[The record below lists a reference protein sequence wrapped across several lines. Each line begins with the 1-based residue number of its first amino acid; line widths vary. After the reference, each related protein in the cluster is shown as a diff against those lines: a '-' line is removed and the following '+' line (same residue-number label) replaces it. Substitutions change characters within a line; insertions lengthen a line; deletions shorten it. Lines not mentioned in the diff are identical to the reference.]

1 MSSPIRKCAVITG
14 IYGQDGSLLAEY
26 LLFLGYRV
34 VGLVSKV
41 RSEFRSLDRA
51 EIIVTDIADPEAMNE
66 VFLAIQPDEC
76 YHLAAAH
83 HSSEQ
88 RTPPNF
94 CIQMLRVNFLST
106 QAILD
111 AILAKAPGCRF
122 LGAGS
127 SQMYTPE
134 ADVTIVDEN
143 TAYCPSSYYG
153 ITKVA
158 SAQLVNLLRRE
169 RRLWGVT
176 VILFN
181 HESTRRR
188 VEFLSRK
195 ITLEAA
201 RIRWNAN
208 KTASFPEVKLELRD
222 ISARVDWSAATDFV
236 RAMHMSLQVDEPRD
250 YVLASGKVHSV
261 SDLLD
266 EAFQFLNLNWSEHVV
281 AQKTPSTAPRPC
293 LQGNPQRARDILC
306 WEPQKSFS
314 TLIQEMVKHDLQS
327 IARYTLA

>member
-1 MSSPIRKCAVITG
+1 MSSPIKKCAVITG

-26 LLFLGYRV
+26 LLSLGYRV

-41 RSEFRSLDRA
+41 RSEFPSLERA
-51 EIIVTDIADPEAMNE
+51 EIIVTDIANSVAMQE

-88 RTPPNF
+88 KTATDFR
-94 CIQMLRVNFLST
+94 IQMLRVNFLST

-111 AILAKAPGCRF
+111 AILDKTSGCRF
-122 LGAGS
+122 LYAGS
-127 SQMYTPE
+127 SQMYTSE

-143 TAYCPSSYYG
+143 TAYHPSSYYG
-153 ITKVA
+153 VTKVA
-158 SAQLVNLLRRE
+158 SAQLISLLRRE
-169 RRLWGVT
+169 RQLWGVT
-176 VILFN
+176 AILFN

-188 VEFLSRK
+188 AEFLSRK
-195 ITLEAA
+195 ITLAA
-201 RIRWNAN
+201 AEIRWNAD
-208 KTASFPEVKLELRD
+208 KTASPPAGKLELRD

-261 SDLLD
+261 REMLD
-266 EAFQFLNLNWSEHVV
+266 ETFQALNLKWSEHVLTT
-281 AQKTPSTAPRPC
+281 QTSNTALRPC
-293 LQGNPQRARDILC
+293 LQGNPQRACNSLG
-306 WEPQKSFS
+306 WQPQKSFS
-314 TLIQEMVKHDLQS
+314 ALMREMVEHDLRIIES
-327 IARYTLA
+327 D

>member
-1 MSSPIRKCAVITG
+1 MSSPIKKCAVITG

-26 LLFLGYRV
+26 LLSLGYRV

-41 RSEFRSLDRA
+41 RSEFRGLELA
-51 EIIVTDIADPEAMNE
+51 EIIETDIADPVAMQN

-76 YHLAAAH
+76 YHLAAEH

-88 RTPPNF
+88 KTAADHR
-94 CIQMLRVNFLST
+94 IQMLRVNFLST

-111 AILAKAPGCRF
+111 AILEKVSRCRF
-122 LGAGS
+122 LYAGS

-143 TAYCPSSYYG
+143 TAYRPSSYYG

-158 SAQLVNLLRRE
+158 SAQLVSLLRRE
-169 RRLWGVT
+169 RQLWGVT
-176 VILFN
+176 AILFN

-188 VEFLSRK
+188 TEFLSRK
-195 ITLEAA
+195 ITLAA
-201 RIRWNAN
+201 AEIRWNTD
-208 KTASFPEVKLELRD
+208 KTALPPAGKLELRD

-250 YVLASGKVHSV
+250 YVLASGNVHSV
-261 SDLLD
+261 REMLG
-266 EAFQFLNLNWSEHVV
+266 EAFQALNLNWSEHVLA
-281 AQKTPSTAPRPC
+281 AQTLNTTFRPC
-293 LQGNPQRARDILC
+293 LQGNPQRARNSLG
-306 WEPQKSFS
+306 WQPQKSFS
-314 TLIQEMVKHDLQS
+314 ALIREMVEHDLRS
-327 IARYTLA
+327 IGSD

>member
-1 MSSPIRKCAVITG
+1 MSRTINKCAVITG

-26 LLFLGYRV
+26 LLSLGYRV

-41 RSEFRSLDRA
+41 RSEFPSLERA
-51 EIIVTDIADPEAMNE
+51 EIIVTDIADSVAMEE
-66 VFLAIQPDEC
+66 VFQAIQPDEC

-83 HSSEQ
+83 HSSLQ
-88 RTPPNF
+88 KTAADFR
-94 CIQMLRVNFLST
+94 IQMLRVNFLST
-106 QAILD
+106 QAISD
-111 AILAKAPGCRF
+111 AILNKAPGCRF

-143 TAYCPSSYYG
+143 TAYNPSSYYG

-158 SAQLVNLLRRE
+158 SAQLVSLLRRE
-169 RRLWGVT
+169 RQLWGVT
-176 VILFN
+176 TILFN

-188 VEFLSRK
+188 AEFLSRK
-195 ITLEAA
+195 ITLAA
-201 RIRWNAN
+201 AEIRWNAD
-208 KTASFPEVKLELRD
+208 KAVLPSVGKLELRD

-261 SDLLD
+261 REVLV
-266 EAFQFLNLNWSEHVV
+266 EAFQALNLNWSEHVLD
-281 AQKTPSTAPRPC
+281 AKTPNTALRPC
-293 LQGNPQRARDILC
+293 LQGNAQRARNSLG
-306 WEPQKSFS
+306 WKPRKSFS
-314 TLIQEMVKHDLQS
+314 ALIQEMVEHDFHNFG
-327 IARYTLA
+327 R